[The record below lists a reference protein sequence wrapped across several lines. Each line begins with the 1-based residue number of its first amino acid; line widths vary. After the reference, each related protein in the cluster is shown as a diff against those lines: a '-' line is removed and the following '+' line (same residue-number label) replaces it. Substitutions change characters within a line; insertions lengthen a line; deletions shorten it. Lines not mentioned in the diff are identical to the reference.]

1 VATYIGGLED
11 GGSEDGGSEDGGI
24 EDEDEDNFSLE
35 EWSDQD
41 DQLADLEVQ
50 VI

>member
-11 GGSEDGGSEDGGI
+11 GVIG
-24 EDEDEDNFSLE
+24 DEDDNFSLE
-35 EWSDQD
+35 EWSDED
-41 DQLADLEVQ
+41 DHFADLEVE